1 VDKTARRQEL
11 LRAAREVFAT
21 KGYHDA
27 KIDDIVAAAKV
38 AKGTFYLYFKD
49 KRSIFS
55 ELVDGFFMRIG
66 GAILKVHTDVDVEAQ
81 VKHNIRAIVAVLL
94 DDPHLAQILLSYAAG
109 LDAAFVAKIK
119 SFYDGTKLLLREALA
134 EGQRLGIIAEGDTAL
149 FATFTIGALKEII
162 LEQAS
167 AERVRPR
174 EEIVGALFDLLQA
187 GYLRIDTPARLAAGP
202 SRASTRGRSRPPS
215 P

>member
-11 LRAAREVFAT
+11 LYAAREVFAT

-55 ELVDGFFMRIG
+55 ELVDGFFTRIG
-66 GAILKVHTDVDVEAQ
+66 GAILKVDGDADVEAQ

-94 DDPHLAQILLSYAAG
+94 DDPLLAQILLSYAAG

-119 SFYDGTKLLLREALA
+119 SFYDGAKLLLREALA
-134 EGQRLGIIAEGDTAL
+134 EGQRLGIVAEGDTAL
-149 FATFTIGALKEII
+149 YSTFTIGALKEVI
-162 LEQAS
+162 LEQALS
-167 AERVRPR
+167 QRVRPR
-174 EEIVGALFDLLQA
+174 EEIVTAMFELLQS
-187 GYLRIDTPARLAAGP
+187 GYLRIAPAPRPASVRPRGAPTRSG
-202 SRASTRGRSRPPS
+202 RAPAQ
-215 P
+215 

>member
-66 GAILKVHTDVDVEAQ
+66 GAILKVHADVDVEAQ

-119 SFYDGTKLLLREALA
+119 SFYDGTKMMLREALA

-174 EEIVGALFDLLQA
+174 EEIVGALFELLQA
-187 GYLRIDTPARLAAGP
+187 GYLRIDTPAQGTPAP
-202 SRASTRGRSRPPS
+202 RASARGRSRPPLQ
-215 P
+215 